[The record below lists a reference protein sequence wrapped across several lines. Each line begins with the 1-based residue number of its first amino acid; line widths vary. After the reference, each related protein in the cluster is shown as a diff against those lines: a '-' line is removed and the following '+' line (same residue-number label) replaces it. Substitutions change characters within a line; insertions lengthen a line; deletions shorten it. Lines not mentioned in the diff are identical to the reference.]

1 MNRVYLVA
9 AVDAEMAAKASFVAE
24 IVAKAEKITAIYK
37 TPINGAEAAA
47 LVKAGNTAALMEKI
61 CADFLMQDFAD
72 ADVVI
77 VEGATGMSAVVAQK
91 FNEALATA
99 LDAKIFADSEDADL
113 FCSTR
118 LLKCEKCI
126 AEDLAKEPAERK
138 TSQAMFRAGLLL
150 KASKAVKRIVLP
162 EGSEPRTVQAA
173 CLAVERKIA
182 TPVLVGN
189 KAEIEATAKSVGVK
203 LPASIEIIEPSEA
216 FAEKYVPTLVELRKA
231 KGMTEEE
238 AAKKAQ
244 DPLYLGCLMIKN
256 GDADGELAGAR
267 GTTADTIRPAFQI
280 LKTKPGCKIVSGA
293 FLMFTPAKQLGEDG
307 FLIFADCAVNPCPS
321 AEELAQI
328 AVSTAETARCIAG
341 IEPRVAMLSFSTK
354 GSAKHELIDKVTE
367 ATRLAHEMA
376 PELMLDGELQAD
388 AALIEKVGATKAPGS
403 PVAGKANVLV
413 FPDLQA
419 GNIGYKL
426 VERFSGADAVGPI
439 LQGIAAPVNDLSR
452 GCKVQDIVQM
462 VIITSNQAMK

>member
-1 MNRVYLVA
+1 MDILQKMLER
-9 AVDAEMAAKASFVAE
+9 AKRN
-24 IVAKAEKITAIYK
+24 
-37 TPINGAEAAA
+37 P
-47 LVKAGNTAALMEKI
+47 
-61 CADFLMQDFAD
+61 Q
-72 ADVVI
+72 
-77 VEGATGMSAVVAQK
+77 
-91 FNEALATA
+91 
-99 LDAKIFADSEDADL
+99 
-113 FCSTR
+113 
-118 LLKCEKCI
+118 
-126 AEDLAKEPAERK
+126 
-138 TSQAMFRAGLLL
+138 
-150 KASKAVKRIVLP
+150 RIVLP
-162 EGSEPRTVQAA
+162 EGDEPRTLEAA
-173 CLAVERKIA
+173 NMLLKDKVAKLILIGSKSSIEQMAIQRGYEYIK
-182 TPVLVGN
+182 
-189 KAEIEATAKSVGVK
+189 EATIFD
-203 LPASIEIIEPSEA
+203 PAIEPKMEEYA
-216 FAEKYVPTLVELRKA
+216 HLLYELRKS

-238 AAKKAQ
+238 ARQKAM

-280 LKTKPGCKIVSGA
+280 LKTKPGVKIVSGA

-307 FLIFADCAVNPCPS
+307 FLIFADCAVNPCPT

-328 AVSTAETARCIAG
+328 AISTADTARTIAG

-367 ATRLAHEMA
+367 ATRIAKSLS
-376 PELMLDGELQAD
+376 PDLLLDGELQAD
-388 AALIEKVGATKAPGS
+388 AALIEKVGASKAPGS
-403 PVAGKANVLV
+403 SVAGRANVLV

-462 VIITSNQAMK
+462 VIITANQAMGK

>member
-1 MNRVYLVA
+1 
-9 AVDAEMAAKASFVAE
+9 
-24 IVAKAEKITAIYK
+24 
-37 TPINGAEAAA
+37 
-47 LVKAGNTAALMEKI
+47 
-61 CADFLMQDFAD
+61 
-72 ADVVI
+72 
-77 VEGATGMSAVVAQK
+77 MSILEQM
-91 FNEALATA
+91 T
-99 LDAKIFADSEDADL
+99 
-113 FCSTR
+113 
-118 LLKCEKCI
+118 
-126 AEDLAKEPAERK
+126 ERARK
-138 TSQAMFRAGLLL
+138 NPQ
-150 KASKAVKRIVLP
+150 RIVLP
-162 EGSEPRTVQAA
+162 EGDEPRTLEAA
-173 CLAVERKIA
+173 NILLRDKLAKLILIGSPEKINAMARENNYEYIKDA
-182 TPVLVGN
+182 TIFDP
-189 KAEIEATAKSVGVK
+189 ATD
-203 LPASIEIIEPSEA
+203 
-216 FAEKYVPTLVELRKA
+216 EKMKEYANLLYELRRA

-280 LKTKPGCKIVSGA
+280 LKTKPGVKIVSGA
-293 FLMFTPAKQLGEDG
+293 FLMFTPAKHLGEEG
-307 FLIFADCAVNPCPS
+307 FLVFADCAVNPCPT

-328 AVSTAETARCIAG
+328 AVSTADTARTIAG

-367 ATRLAHEMA
+367 ATRIAKELA
-376 PELMLDGELQAD
+376 PDLMLDGELQAD
-388 AALIEKVGATKAPGS
+388 AALIEAVGAKKAPGS
-403 PVAGKANVLV
+403 PVAGKANVLI

-462 VIITSNQAMK
+462 VIITANQAMK